1 MRKKIIVGIV
11 LFLVVISI
19 AKNKIIEISVE
30 NICTHVIGTKLDIA
44 SMQVGI
50 VRPVIAI
57 KGMKLYNP
65 KGYPTKIM
73 AEIPEIYVHYNLP
86 EMVKGKVYLEELRFS
101 MKELNIVKN
110 YEGKVNLNS
119 IKPVENEE
127 DGKQIEEQDKGK
139 VPEVYIKTFFLKA
152 GDVYYRDYSKSSEQP
167 TVNKFEI
174 NLDEKYEN
182 ISDPYTLVRLI
193 IYSVLMNTTV
203 SNVVNVPMAGV
214 KDVYKTGT
222 KVVTTAVKK
231 AGEVTETAAR
241 DAEDVLKKA
250 AAGFGSFLGSHE
262 KSEEK

>member
-1 MRKKIIVGIV
+1 MIKKIILGIM
-11 LFLVVISI
+11 LLVVIISI
-19 AKNKIIEISVE
+19 AKDKIIEISVE

-50 VRPVIAI
+50 VRPVVAI

-86 EMVKGKVYLEELRFS
+86 EMVKGKLYLEELRFS
-101 MKELNIVKN
+101 MKELNIVKD

-119 IKPVENEE
+119 LKSVENKE

-139 VPEVYIKTFFLKA
+139 VPEIYIKTFYLKA
-152 GDVYYRDYSKSSEQP
+152 GNVYYQDYSKASEQP
-167 TVNKFEI
+167 TVNRFEI

-193 IYSVLMNTTV
+193 IYRVLMNTTV

-214 KDVYKTGT
+214 KEVYKTGT

-241 DAEDVLKKA
+241 DAENALKKT
-250 AAGFGSFLGSHE
+250 AAGFGSFLGSHD
-262 KSEEK
+262 KPEEK